1 MTPETVE
8 KLEKERN
15 RLEEQWKRFNE
26 DLRSLLQE
34 KKNNELPIWLKLE
47 MGFKA
52 YCRYW
57 KKNMVCKNY
66 ISFVNFIKIYLN

>member
-1 MTPETVE
+1 MNLKFSSDVTPKTVE

-34 KKNNELPIWLKLE
+34 KKK
-47 MGFKA
+47 
-52 YCRYW
+52 
-57 KKNMVCKNY
+57 
-66 ISFVNFIKIYLN
+66 